1 MSELYASIL
10 ADPKTWLGMVA
21 AVFLW
26 MWRKIAKVIRDG
38 EECRIDRAK
47 LREEVVG
54 LRGAVDTL
62 TSLLKRE
69 INLG

>member
-1 MSELYASIL
+1 M
-10 ADPKTWLGMVA
+10 K
-21 AVFLW
+21 
-26 MWRKIAKVIRDG
+26 DG

-47 LREEVVG
+47 LREEVTT

-62 TSLLKRE
+62 ANLLKRE

>member
-1 MSELYASIL
+1 MAELYASIL
-10 ADPKTWLGMVA
+10 ADPKTWFGILGG
-21 AVFLW
+21 VFLW
-26 MWRKIAKVIRDG
+26 LWRKVAKVIRDG